1 MLPKLIARILGRGH
15 FPRQVGQ
22 GLPDPV
28 AKDNRPSAPVNLDNR
43 NKALGRIV
51 RPKVLKP

>member
-1 MLPKLIARILGRGH
+1 MLPKFITRILGRGH

-28 AKDNRPSAPVNLDNR
+28 AKDNRPPAPVNLAER
-43 NKALGRIV
+43 NKALGRTIL
-51 RPKVLKP
+51 PKRKP